1 MANTNMFEVERSKL
15 SGREKFLLTR
25 LESEYTEDIA
35 RRVLRPLLTQESP
48 ISLRALDWAVVNW
61 AKKHNVVC
69 SSSIPGKLTNVHHS
83 YRNTLSFWRRK
94 LFDPF
99 RRRNRITV
107 RIDGEAYETTL
118 GQANFALW
126 THRSGVLSYVIN
138 NIDEIESDMNSIS
151 QRQKKERKDAMK
163 KGVRRRRKE
172 LTSGPKGMCVAYS
185 AASNIIF

>member
-1 MANTNMFEVERSKL
+1 MFQVDPSKL

-25 LESEYTEDIA
+25 LQTEYTQEIA
-35 RRVLRPLLTQESP
+35 RNVLKPLLTQESP

-69 SSSIPGKLTNVHHS
+69 SSAVPGKLTNVHHS

-99 RRRNRITV
+99 RRRNRILV
-107 RIDGEAYETTL
+107 NIDGDEYETTL

-138 NIDEIESDMNSIS
+138 NIDEIESDMNVIS
-151 QRQKKERKDAMK
+151 QRQKKDRKEAMK
-163 KGVRRRRKE
+163 KGVRQRRKE
-172 LTSGPKGMCVAYS
+172 LTHGPKGMCVAYS
-185 AASNIIF
+185 APSSVVFK